1 MNYDEDKWKDLFRE
15 KIKQAN
21 LLEAKSPV
29 KSYNLLKESF
39 KILQDHKFPLSNR
52 EIFEKN
58 LIIRLDY
65 LKKKTQTSIRTRKTE
80 IRKIR

>member
-21 LLEAKSPV
+21 FLESKSPV
-29 KSYNLLKESF
+29 ISYNLLKESF

-65 LKKKTQTSIRTRKTE
+65 FPY
-80 IRKIR
+80 